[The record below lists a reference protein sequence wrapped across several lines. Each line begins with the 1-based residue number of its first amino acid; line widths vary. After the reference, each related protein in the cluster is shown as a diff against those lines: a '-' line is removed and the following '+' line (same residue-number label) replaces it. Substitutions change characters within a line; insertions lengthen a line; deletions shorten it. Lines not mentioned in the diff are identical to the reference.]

1 MCDEGMMD
9 WSGRAGNRCMHTGGA
24 TLIFRQFANRYV
36 VRIDRGE
43 EIVESM
49 KAFLAQSGVLS
60 GSVSAIG
67 AVNGAEV
74 ARFVA
79 ATKQYVTMR
88 LEGEHEITALNGTI
102 AVLDGK
108 PVLHLHVALAD
119 PSFRGFG
126 GHLLSAV
133 VSGTCEVVVDVFE
146 GYLKREFSEKEGLNL
161 IA

>member
-1 MCDEGMMD
+1 
-9 WSGRAGNRCMHTGGA
+9 MHTGGA

-119 PSFRGFG
+119 TSFRGFG

-146 GYLKREFSEKEGLNL
+146 GYLKREFSEKEGLNV

>member
-1 MCDEGMMD
+1 M
-9 WSGRAGNRCMHTGGA
+9 
-24 TLIFRQFANRYV
+24 IFRQFGSRYV

-60 GSVSAIG
+60 GSMSGIG

-79 ATKQYVTMR
+79 ATKQYVTMK

-102 AVLDGK
+102 AVLGGK

-119 PSFRGFG
+119 TSFRGLG

>member
-1 MCDEGMMD
+1 
-9 WSGRAGNRCMHTGGA
+9 
-24 TLIFRQFANRYV
+24 LIYKHFGNRYV
-36 VRIDRGE
+36 VRIDKGE
-43 EIVESM
+43 EIVESL
-49 KAFLAQSGVLS
+49 KAFLTQSGVHS
-60 GSVSAIG
+60 GSLGGIG
-67 AVNGAEV
+67 AVSEAEV

-119 PSFRGFG
+119 TAFRGFG
-126 GHLLSAV
+126 GHLLSAI
-133 VSGTCEVVVDVFE
+133 VSGTCEVVVEVFE
-146 GYLKREFSEKEGLNL
+146 GYLRREFNEKEGLNL

>member
-1 MCDEGMMD
+1 M
-9 WSGRAGNRCMHTGGA
+9 
-24 TLIFRQFANRYV
+24 

-43 EIVESM
+43 EIVESL

-60 GSVSAIG
+60 GSLSGIG
-67 AVNGAEV
+67 AVSGAEV

-102 AVLDGK
+102 ALLDGK
-108 PVLHLHVALAD
+108 PFLHLHIALAD
-119 PSFRGFG
+119 TSFRGFG
-126 GHLLSAV
+126 GHLRSAV
-133 VSGTCEVVVDVFE
+133 VSGTCEVIVEVLE
-146 GYLKREFSEKEGLNL
+146 GHLRREFNEKEGLNL